1 MARRQ
6 FADSLMDDLIA
17 ALEGKKKNV
26 IGLNSE
32 CK

>member
-17 ALEGKKKNV
+17 ALEEKNV